1 MNWSIRRNI
10 RLNTR
15 QYRDEFVVYCIP
27 SGDTHH
33 FNPFDMAILDALANS
48 QKNTQEII
56 QFVADRLNYYVD
68 DELQQYIVQMLNEL
82 QKKKLITQRLDAR
95 SEDL

>member
-1 MNWSIRRNI
+1 MIWSIRSNV
-10 RLNTR
+10 RLNSR
-15 QYRDEFVVYCIP
+15 QYGDEFIVYCIP

-33 FNPFDMAILDALANS
+33 FDPLSMAILDALLDS

-68 DELQQYIVQMLNEL
+68 DELQEHSVQVLNEL
-82 QKKKLITQRLDAR
+82 QRKKIVKRNI
-95 SEDL
+95 